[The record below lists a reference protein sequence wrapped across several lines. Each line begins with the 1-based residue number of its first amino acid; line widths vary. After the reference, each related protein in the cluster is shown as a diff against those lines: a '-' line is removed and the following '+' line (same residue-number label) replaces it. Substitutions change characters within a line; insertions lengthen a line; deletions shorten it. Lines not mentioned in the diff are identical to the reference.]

1 MSAKISG
8 REPVSNGNFKQVCD
22 SELAQLLRGNAP
34 DVSRLNVLKV
44 GNIRSLLN
52 SESQKL
58 HQTKA
63 DQFN

>member
-1 MSAKISG
+1 
-8 REPVSNGNFKQVCD
+8 VSNGNFKQVCD
-22 SELAQLLRGNAP
+22 LELAQLLRGNAP